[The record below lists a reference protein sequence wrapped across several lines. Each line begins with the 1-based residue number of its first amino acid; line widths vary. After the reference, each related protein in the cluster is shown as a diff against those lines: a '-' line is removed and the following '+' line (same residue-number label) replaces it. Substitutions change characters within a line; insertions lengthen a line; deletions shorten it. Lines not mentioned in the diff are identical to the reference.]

1 MSKWALVNEL
11 HRQARRNFARRET
24 TMRGIDDTLQADLVE
39 MIPYASQNN
48 NMKYILTVINIFSK
62 KAYARAVKNKSA
74 PEVTKA
80 MISVLDSLG
89 HSIKYLHV
97 DNGKEFY
104 NKLMQDMLLKRNIKM
119 FSTFTTKKA
128 AIAERFNRSLKNLMW
143 KHFSHSGGHKWI
155 KMLPKLI
162 DQYNNTFHRTIKMK
176 PIDVNRSV
184 ERELLNT
191 VYTPRI
197 AWKLKSKFKIGDH
210 VRISK
215 YKHTFYKGYTPNW
228 TTEIFRIRKIQ
239 HTNPITYLLIDFYGQ
254 DINGSFYKEE
264 LQLVGDS
271 KLYLVEKII
280 KSRGDEVFVKWLGFD
295 SIHNSWIKKSSVLE

>member
-1 MSKWALVNEL
+1 
-11 HRQARRNFARRET
+11 
-24 TMRGIDDTLQADLVE
+24 
-39 MIPYASQNN
+39 
-48 NMKYILTVINIFSK
+48 
-62 KAYARAVKNKSA
+62 
-74 PEVTKA
+74 
-80 MISVLDSLG
+80 
-89 HSIKYLHV
+89 
-97 DNGKEFY
+97 
-104 NKLMQDMLLKRNIKM
+104 MLLKRNIKI

-155 KMLPKLI
+155 KMLHKLI

-197 AWKLKSKFKIGDH
+197 TWKLKPKFKIGDH
-210 VRISK
+210 LRISK
-215 YKHTFYKGYTPNW
+215 YKHIFYKGYTMNW
-228 TTEIFRIRKIQ
+228 TTEIFRIRKVQ

-280 KSRGDEVFVKWLGFD
+280 KSRGDGVYVKWLGFD